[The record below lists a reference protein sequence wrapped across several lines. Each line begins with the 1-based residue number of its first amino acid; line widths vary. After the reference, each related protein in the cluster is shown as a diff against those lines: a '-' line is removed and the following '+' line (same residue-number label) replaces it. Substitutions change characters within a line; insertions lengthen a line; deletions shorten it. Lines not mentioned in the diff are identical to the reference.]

1 MEPVLGEVDSLLEAA
16 PASEEMPLTERA
28 AAAEA
33 ILALRRLR
41 VRPRPPSLPGSPVA
55 GAPPVSPAPAVAAA
69 CAPLGDQPARVPT
82 KSPPRALLARAGG
95 TMCGQNLIDTYHQVR
110 HPRPVMA
117 LTVHCTKHYC

>member
-41 VRPRPPSLPGSPVA
+41 VRPRPTSLPGSPVA
-55 GAPPVSPAPAVAAA
+55 VAGAPPVPVSPAPTVAAT

-82 KSPPRALLARAGG
+82 KSPPREVLARAGG
-95 TMCGQNLIDTYHQVR
+95 TTCGQIDTRHQVR
-110 HPRPVMA
+110 HPR
-117 LTVHCTKHYC
+117 LSWQ